1 MSTSWEWQNQQLGF
15 LDVNSGGEETP
26 ACTLPAHPPR
36 YAWLGGESC
45 MHGGPWAGQSSR
57 VSAGVP
63 EQNSFT
69 LPRQGHLAMSGGW
82 ASGRW
87 PGTLLN
93 TP

>member
-1 MSTSWEWQNQQLGF
+1 
-15 LDVNSGGEETP
+15 
-26 ACTLPAHPPR
+26 
-36 YAWLGGESC
+36 
-45 MHGGPWAGQSSR
+45 MHGGPWAGQSGR

-69 LPRQGHLAMSGGW
+69 LPPQGHLAMSGGW

-93 TP
+93 IPQCPGRTPPQRMIQPRMSAGLRMRNLCMW